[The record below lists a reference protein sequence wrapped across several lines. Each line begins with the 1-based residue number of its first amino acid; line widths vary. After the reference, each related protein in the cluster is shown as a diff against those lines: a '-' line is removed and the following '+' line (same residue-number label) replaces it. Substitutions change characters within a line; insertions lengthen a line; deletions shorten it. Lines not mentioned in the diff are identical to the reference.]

1 MLYVCLSAHML
12 YAGDHVSSC
21 PVLMI
26 RVRMIQ
32 NNPGMPGPAGAYGY
46 VIQLVSAWH
55 FVPQIVPVPTQYI
68 SA

>member
-1 MLYVCLSAHML
+1 
-12 YAGDHVSSC
+12 
-21 PVLMI
+21 MI

-32 NNPGMPGPAGAYGY
+32 NNPGMPRPAGTYGY
-46 VIQLVSAWH
+46 IIQLVSAWH